1 MNKTIVDAM
10 GEQCPVPVIKTM
22 KALDA
27 MTEPGIMEVHVD
39 NRTAVE
45 NLSRLAD
52 SRKLPVSVK
61 EINEKQFEVSM
72 TVEEITAKSSDSAPS
87 DTAAPEY
94 ISCAPAA
101 EARPLVAV
109 IGSDTMGSGND
120 ELGRTLMKGFIY
132 ALSQLEKL
140 PDTVIFYNGGAK
152 LSTEGSA
159 SLEDLKAMEAQ
170 GTKIVT
176 CGTCLNFYGLTE
188 KLAVGSVTNMYDI
201 VETMNSA
208 ARIIRP

>member
-52 SRKLPVSVK
+52 SRKLPVSV
-61 EINEKQFEVSM
+61 NEKQFEVSM

-132 ALSQLEKL
+132 AISQLEKL
-140 PDTVIFYNGGAK
+140 PDTIIFYNGGAK

>member
-27 MTEPGIMEVHVD
+27 MTEPGIIEVHVD

-52 SRKLPVSVK
+52 SRKLPVSVNEVNK
-61 EINEKQFEVSM
+61 EHFEVSM
-72 TVEEITAKSSDSAPS
+72 TVEEITASSTDSAQP

-109 IGSDTMGSGND
+109 ISSDVMGSGND

-152 LSTEGSA
+152 LTTEGSV
-159 SLEDLKAMEAQ
+159 SLEDLKAMEEQ
-170 GTKIVT
+170 GTKIIT

-188 KLAVGSVTNMYDI
+188 KLAVGSVSNMYDI
-201 VETMNSA
+201 VETMNGA